1 MAELFGGDIHRAV
14 YWRGMQ
20 FVDPNKLEV
29 ALSGDYFRTW
39 RRRLPPLGTSTAN
52 PSRVVQVSSV

>member
-29 ALSGDYFRTW
+29 ALSGDYFRT
-39 RRRLPPLGTSTAN
+39 
-52 PSRVVQVSSV
+52 